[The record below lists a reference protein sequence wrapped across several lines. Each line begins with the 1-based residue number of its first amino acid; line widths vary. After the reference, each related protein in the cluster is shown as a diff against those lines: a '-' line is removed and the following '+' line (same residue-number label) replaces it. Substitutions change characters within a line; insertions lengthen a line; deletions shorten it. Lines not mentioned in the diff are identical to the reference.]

1 MPLCSLYVCPFTHGI
16 LFSSDIILND
26 LKRSYKALLSNKS
39 LKLLKQIH
47 FLHYKIFQN
56 SLIDAIRFQTSWCS
70 NGSQSQWK
78 NGRNRTSEVQRK
90 IWEGME
96 WFPCSAKHQLQDN
109 WLPTVFWLS
118 QECQEIQSLIH
129 MCRIQQAEFIPL
141 HKAWEQA
148 PAVAKSTHHCTYMAK
163 LISGIKSKR
172 LVVERP
178 EERKARVQ
186 LQVLLHL
193 EALTFM
199 LSWCIHCDS

>member
-1 MPLCSLYVCPFTHGI
+1 MPFYSWHSFFLRYHFEWPE
-16 LFSSDIILND
+16 
-26 LKRSYKALLSNKS
+26 KRLQSFAIKQKF
-39 LKLLKQIH
+39 KIKIVKQIY

-56 SLIDAIRFQTSWCS
+56 SLIEAIRFQTSWCS

-118 QECQEIQSLIH
+118 QESQEIQSLIH

-163 LISGIKSKR
+163 LLSGIKSKR
-172 LVVERP
+172 LVWRDQKKGKP
-178 EERKARVQ
+178 ECSYKFYYIWR
-186 LQVLLHL
+186 L
-193 EALTFM
+193 
-199 LSWCIHCDS
+199 